1 MPIWWR
7 LRCYVVFDCSV
18 SFAHTASAAEIRG
31 KMAMLGVDTDI
42 AAAFDPGELLNPSGA
57 STGAD
62 VQSDSALGSGSDQY
76 CRCDTAPS
84 EFACGRHD
92 RWYSE

>member
-1 MPIWWR
+1 MSVLI
-7 LRCYVVFDCSV
+7 VVFH
-18 SFAHTASAAEIRG
+18 FTHTASAAEIRG

-42 AAAFDPGELLNPSGA
+42 AAAFDPGELLNPPGA